1 MSFFLNTFKSTL
13 ALVGIATPQVET
25 STPAAP
31 TSSNAILSGEYSLS
45 PPLLI
50 DYSAEDPSFTSDF
63 AIQAPVPTN
72 TGHILTGILRPG
84 LRPST
89 VIDRMQ
95 IHGFPRTLENW
106 KVCPSAPLTFKFKKI
121 KAKKNVHFREYHS
134 KNFHQYRP
142 FDPEEPADSWI
153 PYDDAILHQ
162 PNQAPGVRLAGSWTC
177 PICKN
182 FWCNTGNH
190 NTIPGLPGW
199 EWRDPP
205 LPCPEHPRPLS
216 FRKPE
221 PFYGL
226 ALSQRELIYSGSA
239 EYKVPYTLHGGL
251 INPPAPLYSEDD
263 LDSESF
269 SESTY
274 NIPSPSLP

>member
-1 MSFFLNTFKSTL
+1 MSFFLNTIKSTL
-13 ALVGIATPQVET
+13 ALVGFATPRVET

-89 VIDRMQ
+89 VVDRMQ

-106 KVCPSAPLTFKFKKI
+106 KVCPSAPLSFKFKKV
-121 KAKKNVHFREYHS
+121 KAKRKVHFQEFDGLNLH
-134 KNFHQYRP
+134 KYRP
-142 FDPEEPADSWI
+142 FDPEEPANSWI
-153 PYDDAILHQ
+153 PHHDAILHQ
-162 PNQAPGVRLAGSWTC
+162 PGLTPGKRRTGSWHC
-177 PICKN
+177 SICKQLWTN
-182 FWCNTGNH
+182 IGNH
-190 NTIPGLPGW
+190 QTDPSSPAW
-199 EWRDPP
+199 EWRSPV

-226 ALSQRELIYSGSA
+226 ALSQRELIYSN
-239 EYKVPYTLHGGL
+239 KVKYMYPYALHGGL
-251 INPPAPLYSEDD
+251 INPPTRPDPEDD
-263 LDSESF
+263 SEI
-269 SESTY
+269 ESAR
-274 NIPSPSLP
+274 LGDLRL

>member
-13 ALVGIATPQVET
+13 ALVGFATPQVET

-63 AIQAPVPTN
+63 ATQAPVPTN

-89 VIDRMQ
+89 VVDSMQ

-106 KVCPSAPLTFKFKKI
+106 KVCPSTPLSFKFKKV
-121 KAKKNVHFREYHS
+121 KAKKQVHFHEYHS
-134 KNFHQYRP
+134 KNLHRYLP
-142 FDPEEPADSWI
+142 FDPEEPANSWI

-162 PNQAPGVRLAGSWTC
+162 PGMMPGKRLSGSWTC
-177 PICKN
+177 SICDRL
-182 FWCNTGNH
+182 WGNTGNH
-190 NTIPGLPGW
+190 QTIPGRPGW
-199 EWRDPP
+199 EWRDPVQ
-205 LPCPEHPRPLS
+205 PCPKHPRPLS
-216 FRKPE
+216 FRNPE

-226 ALSQRELIYSGSA
+226 ALSQRELIYSNQGK
-239 EYKVPYTLHGGL
+239 YKYPYALHGGL
-251 INPPAPLYSEDD
+251 IKPPTRPDPEDESEVEDARLGD
-263 LDSESF
+263 LG
-269 SESTY
+269 
-274 NIPSPSLP
+274 L